1 MPVARHASKGRRGQ
15 ACYDAGLSGPHAP
28 RKEVS
33 HPMPNIAALLKTE
46 IARVA
51 RKEVKAQIEALKKTV
66 TAQRGQ
72 IAALKKRADDA
83 DKQLKRLGKPAARGA
98 APKVEEAEDDEGA
111 AGMRFSAKGFKT
123 RRKKLGL
130 SAEDL
135 GLLLGV
141 TGQSIY
147 KWEDGRARPRGS
159 YMPAIAAFR
168 TMGKREITQRLEA
181 LRAQG

>member
-1 MPVARHASKGRRGQ
+1 
-15 ACYDAGLSGPHAP
+15 
-28 RKEVS
+28 
-33 HPMPNIAALLKTE
+33 MPNIAALLKTE

-51 RKEVKAQIEALKKTV
+51 RKEVKAQVEALKKTV
-66 TAQRGQ
+66 AAQRGQ

-83 DKQLKRLGKPAARGA
+83 DKQLKRLSKPAGRGP
-98 APKVEEAEDDEGA
+98 APRDEEGDDEGG

-130 SAEDL
+130 SAEEL

>member
-1 MPVARHASKGRRGQ
+1 
-15 ACYDAGLSGPHAP
+15 
-28 RKEVS
+28 
-33 HPMPNIAALLKTE
+33 MPNIAALLKTE

-66 TAQRGQ
+66 AAQRGQ

-83 DKQLKRLGKPAARGA
+83 DKQLKRLGKPAGRGP
-98 APKVEEAEDDEGA
+98 APRAEEDDDEGG

-130 SAEDL
+130 SAEEL

-181 LRAQG
+181 LRTQG

>member
-1 MPVARHASKGRRGQ
+1 
-15 ACYDAGLSGPHAP
+15 
-28 RKEVS
+28 
-33 HPMPNIAALLKTE
+33 MPNIAALLKTE

-51 RKEVKAQIEALKKTV
+51 RKEVRAQVEALKKTV
-66 TAQRGQ
+66 ASQRGQ

-83 DKQLKRLGKPAARGA
+83 DKQLKRLGKPSSARSQ
-98 APKVEEAEDDEGA
+98 APQADAEDDEGA
-111 AGMRFSAKGFKT
+111 SGMRFSAKGFKT

-130 SAEDL
+130 SAEEL